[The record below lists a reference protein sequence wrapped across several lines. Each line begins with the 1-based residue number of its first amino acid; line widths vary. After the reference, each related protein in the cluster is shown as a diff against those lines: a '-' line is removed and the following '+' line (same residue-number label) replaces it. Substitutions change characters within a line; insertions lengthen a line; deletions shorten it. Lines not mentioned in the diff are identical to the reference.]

1 MALINLILP
10 SNLHLKVEVIGAQ
23 SEDIKKVL
31 ELLIDNNLKITN
43 LMATIEEVQQALADL
58 QTSVD
63 AKQAA
68 IAAAIAA
75 LEAQIA
81 AGSTA
86 TPEQLQAIV
95 DGLKS
100 VQADVDSTPTA

>member
-1 MALINLILP
+1 
-10 SNLHLKVEVIGAQ
+10 
-23 SEDIKKVL
+23 
-31 ELLIDNNLKITN
+31 
-43 LMATIEEVQQALADL
+43 MATIEEVQQAIADL

-63 AKQAA
+63 TKQAA

-81 AGSTA
+81 AGSAA
-86 TPEQLQAIV
+86 TPDQLQTVV
-95 DGLKS
+95 DGLKA